1 MSKTG
6 QWVLGM
12 QEDATWMSRDSW
24 AAKHG
29 ATNLRLYDEVQEG
42 DTAFEPF
49 DEAYAVKVE
58 AANRSEEVAA
68 SDDDLFNKVVNLI
81 GRTFED
87 KEARQ

>member
-29 ATNLRLYDEVQEG
+29 ASNLSVYDEVQEG
-42 DTAFEPF
+42 DTAFEP
-49 DEAYAVKVE
+49 YAVKVE

-68 SDDDLFNKVVNLI
+68 TDDDLFNKVVELI

>member
-12 QEDATWMSRDSW
+12 QEDAECMSRDSW

-29 ATNLRLYDEVQEG
+29 ASHLCLYDEVQEG
-42 DTAFEPF
+42 NTAFEP
-49 DEAYAVKVE
+49 YAVRVE

-68 SDDDLFNKVVNLI
+68 SDDDLFDKVVGLI
-81 GRTFED
+81 NETFEG
-87 KEARQ
+87 KETRQ

>member
-12 QEDATWMSRDSW
+12 QEDAECMSRDSW

-29 ATNLRLYDEVQEG
+29 WSNLRLYDEVQEG
-42 DTAFEPF
+42 DTTFEP
-49 DEAYAVKVE
+49 YAVKVE

-68 SDDDLFNKVVNLI
+68 TDGDLFNKVI
-81 GRTFED
+81 DMIDRTFED

>member
-12 QEDATWMSRDSW
+12 QEDAQFLSRDSW

-29 ATNLRLYDEVQEG
+29 SSNLRLYDEVQEG
-42 DTAFEPF
+42 DTAFEP
-49 DEAYAVKVE
+49 YAVKVE

-68 SDDDLFNKVVNLI
+68 TDDDLFNKVI
-81 GRTFED
+81 DMIDRTFED

>member
-29 ATNLRLYDEVQEG
+29 AINLRLYDEVQEG
-42 DTAFEPF
+42 DTAFEP
-49 DEAYAVKVE
+49 YAVKVE

-68 SDDDLFNKVVNLI
+68 TDGDLFNKVI
-81 GRTFED
+81 DMIDRTFED

>member
-12 QEDATWMSRDSW
+12 QEDATCMSRESW

-29 ATNLRLYDEVQEG
+29 SSNLSLYDEVQEG
-42 DTAFEPF
+42 DTNFEP
-49 DEAYAVKVE
+49 YAIKVE

-68 SDDDLFNKVVNLI
+68 TELELFNKMIRLI
-81 GRTFED
+81 EQTFED
-87 KEARQ
+87 RETRQ

>member
-29 ATNLRLYDEVQEG
+29 ASNLPLYDEVQDG
-42 DTAFEPF
+42 DTGFEP
-49 DEAYAVKVE
+49 YAVKIE
-58 AANRSEEVAA
+58 TANRSEEVAVN
-68 SDDDLFNKVVNLI
+68 DDDLFNKVVGLI
-81 GRTFED
+81 AKSLED
-87 KEARQ
+87 KETRQ

>member
-12 QEDATWMSRDSW
+12 QEDAQFLSRDSW

-29 ATNLRLYDEVQEG
+29 ATHLRLYDEVQEG
-42 DTAFEPF
+42 DTAFEP
-49 DEAYAVKVE
+49 YAVKVE

-68 SDDDLFNKVVNLI
+68 TDGDLFNKVI
-81 GRTFED
+81 DMIDRTFED